1 MSASSSESP
10 GPGWLNRIKV
20 WPQYVLPQHGL
31 TALAHRIS
39 QNRKPWLFKPLI
51 RGFSRAFPV
60 NLEESELGIEQFE
73 CFNQFFTRGL
83 SAGSRKF
90 PSEPAILASP
100 SDGTLSQLGRIEQG
114 RIFQAKGH
122 DFTTAELIGDVVLA
136 KHFDGGH
143 FATIY
148 LAPHDYHR
156 VHMPFDGRLTH
167 EIRIP
172 GRLFS
177 VSDTTS
183 QIIPR
188 LYARNERMVALFDTE
203 SGPMA
208 VVMVAAMLVAGIET
222 VWAPNDSPRPG
233 HSMKIKSME
242 PTVEL
247 KRGDEL
253 GRFHWGSTVVLLT
266 GSDFADWLLELEPGQ
281 TMRLGQPMTA
291 A

>member
-1 MSASSSESP
+1 MPASSPESP
-10 GPGWLNRIKV
+10 GWLTRIKV
-20 WPQYVLPQHGL
+20 WPQYILPQHGL
-31 TALAHRIS
+31 TALAQRIS
-39 QNRKPWLFKPLI
+39 QSRKPWLYKPLI

-60 NLEESELGIEQFE
+60 NLEESEHGIDQFE

-83 SAGSRKF
+83 KAGCREF
-90 PSEPAILASP
+90 PSDPNILTSP
-100 SDGTLSQLGRIEQG
+100 SDGRLSQLGPIEQG

-122 DFTTAELIGDVVLA
+122 DFTAAELIGDAALA

-156 VHMPFDGRLTH
+156 VHMPFSGRLTH

-183 QIIPR
+183 RVIPR
-188 LYARNERMVALFDTE
+188 LYARNERMIALFDTA

-222 VWAPNDSPRPG
+222 AWAPDDSPRPG
-233 HSMKIKSME
+233 PAMKIQS
-242 PTVEL
+242 VESTIEL
-247 KRGDEL
+247 ARGDEL

-266 GSDFADWLLELEPGQ
+266 GHGFSGWLPELQPGQ
-281 TMRLGQPMTA
+281 LMRLGQAMTRA
-291 A
+291 